1 MESDSM
7 TPSVLRYSDQIP
19 QMAPQMD
26 FNYNVMIPSNGSTF
40 SPSQEIRIPINVP
53 ADSFADMKR
62 AYIKFK
68 LNNTTG
74 TVHANNAMQL
84 DPTIGGAAVIDTFR
98 VVSGTGALLE
108 ETQHYNALAS
118 IMRINQNEGVRAS
131 RGSLTEGSSATPL
144 TAKSQSTIA
153 GDTVGNG
160 VFGRVSV
167 LAGESIVL
175 CHEPVSAVFN
185 ADKLMPWGYTQGT
198 SYISLTLADVN
209 AGISAFSVLNTVTS
223 LTWNVSEVELH
234 LPVLRPGAEFANN
247 FRTLIQ
253 SGLPINIHSV
263 GFQNSQ
269 QNIAAGASGMNTITF
284 STRKRSVKSVMCGLR
299 INSMLTNQKCDS
311 ASCWKNNEITEYQ
324 YSVGGRRIPSAPIK
338 VAAGGANG
346 DNADLGSC
354 YNNTLMALGHYDSNL
369 RGSSSTRATDFG
381 QYMQLVAVDLTE
393 SSKCVFA
400 LDLESYGEGLSG
412 MNLAGQGL
420 PLVLHANFGGTAT
433 RAGNG
438 NALIADLYVV
448 HDVIFTLDGV
458 SGTMSASS

>member
-40 SPSQEIRIPINVP
+40 SPSQEVRIPINVP
-53 ADSFADMKR
+53 ADSFVDMKR
-62 AYIKFK
+62 AYLKFK
-68 LNNTTG
+68 LNNTTA

-108 ETQHYNALAS
+108 ETQHYNALVS
-118 IMRINQNEGVRAS
+118 VMRINQNEGVRAS

-160 VFGRVSV
+160 VFGRQSV
-167 LAGESIVL
+167 AAGASIIL

-185 ADKLMPWGYTQGT
+185 ADKLMPFGYTQGT

-209 AGISAFSVLNTVTS
+209 AAISAYSVLNTVTS
-223 LTWNVSEVELH
+223 LTWTVSEFELH

-284 STRKRSVKSVMCGLR
+284 STRKRSVKSVLCGLR

-338 VAAGGANG
+338 VNSALDGQ
-346 DNADLGSC
+346 DLGSA

-369 RGSSSTRATDFG
+369 RGSSSTRATNFG
-381 QYMQLVAVDLTE
+381 QYMQLVAADLTE

-420 PLVLHANFGGTAT
+420 PLVLHANFADSAAT
-433 RAGNG
+433 RAGRA
-438 NALIADLYVV
+438 NAILADLYVV

>member
-1 MESDSM
+1 M

-19 QMAPQMD
+19 QMSPQMD
-26 FNYNVMIPSNGSTF
+26 FNYISMIPSNGAVFTGN
-40 SPSQEIRIPINVP
+40 QEVRIPINVP
-53 ADSFADMKR
+53 ADSFVDMKR
-62 AYIKFK
+62 AYIRYKITN
-68 LNNTTG
+68 LAAAGGN
-74 TVHANNAMQL
+74 HSLLAL
-84 DPTIGGAAVIDTFR
+84 DPIAGAASFIGTFR

-108 ETQHYNALAS
+108 ETQHYAALAS
-118 IMRINQNEGVRAS
+118 LMRINMNEGVRAS

-144 TAKSQSTIA
+144 SAKSQSTLA
-153 GDTVGNG
+153 GDTTAHGE
-160 VFGRVSV
+160 FGRQTVAAGASV
-167 LAGESIVL
+167 VL
-175 CHEPVSAVFN
+175 CHEPVSAIFN
-185 ADKLMPWGYTQGT
+185 ADKLFPFGYTQGT

-209 AGISAFSVLNTVTS
+209 GGICRYNNPNTVTS
-223 LTWNVSEVELH
+223 LTWTASEFELH

-284 STRKRSVKSVMCGLR
+284 STRKRSVKSVLCGLR
-299 INSMLTNQKCDS
+299 INSMLTNQLCDS

-324 YSVGGRRIPSAPIK
+324 YSIGGRRIPSAPIK
-338 VAAGGANG
+338 VSSALDGQ
-346 DNADLGSC
+346 DLGSC

-369 RGSSSTRATDFG
+369 RGGSITRAVDFG
-381 QYMQLVAVDLTE
+381 QYMQLIATDLTE
-393 SSKCVFA
+393 SSKCFFA

-420 PLVLHANFGGTAT
+420 PLVLHANFADSANT
-433 RAGNG
+433 RAGRA
-438 NALIADLYVV
+438 NAILADLYVV

-458 SGTMSASS
+458 SGTLSASS